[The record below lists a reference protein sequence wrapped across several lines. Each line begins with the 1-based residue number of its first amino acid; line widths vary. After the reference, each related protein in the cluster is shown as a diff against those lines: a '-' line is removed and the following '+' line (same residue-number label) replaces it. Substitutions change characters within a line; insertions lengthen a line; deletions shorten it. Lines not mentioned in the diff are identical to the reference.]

1 MQACE
6 LRVKKILFPLL
17 IIALLGVGALYW
29 LADNLDEIVAD
40 GIAYHGSAMT
50 QARVGVEKVEIA
62 PNNGKGIISG
72 LLLGNPKGFKTAFA
86 LRVERIEIDVDLSS
100 IAKDVT
106 VIRSLVI
113 SSPDI
118 IYEKGESGTNFDAIQ
133 KNITAYL
140 GPKGNAKHRGG
151 TRLIIE
157 ELTICNANAQASADF
172 MGGKTISIPLPDI
185 ALKNVGKASG
195 GVTPGELGQEISR
208 ALKAKLSIA
217 GNFER
222 LRKSTGETLDKAGNA
237 IKDLL
242 K

>member
-1 MQACE
+1 
-6 LRVKKILFPLL
+6 
-17 IIALLGVGALYW
+17 
-29 LADNLDEIVAD
+29 
-40 GIAYHGSAMT
+40 MT

-62 PNNGKGIISG
+62 PKNGKGVISG
-72 LLLGNPKGFKTAFA
+72 LLLGNPKGFKTPFA

-100 IAKDVT
+100 VAKDVT
-106 VIRSLVI
+106 VIRMLVI
-113 SSPDI
+113 TSPDI
-118 IYEKGESGTNFDAIQ
+118 IYEKGETGTNFDAIQ
-133 KNITAYL
+133 KNIAAYL
-140 GPKGNAKHRGG
+140 GPKGNARRQGG

-157 ELTICNANAQASADF
+157 ELTICNANARASADF

-208 ALKAKLSIA
+208 ALKARLSVA

-222 LRKSTGETLDKAGNA
+222 LRKSAGETLDKAGNA
-237 IKDLL
+237 IKGLL